1 MFTMRKTYI
10 SAVLSGM
17 LLFTACSDDLNT
29 RPSTSLPTDE
39 AIETNADLQLALN
52 GVYQRVSR
60 VRSLH
65 AADFGLYADAKGGD
79 TKVTYNSNQ
88 FSDVTNFQLNKQH
101 SIPKDFYQEF
111 SRVIAYCNQALE
123 AGEKLP
129 ASEKAKPEYK
139 YIKGQL
145 IAARALFHFDMA
157 RLFAQLPTVE
167 GVDINAP
174 QSGVVINDKVYN
186 SLDNIFTQFTRST
199 LKETYDFIINGLSES
214 LTMLSKEKQPGGI
227 NYYAAEALL
236 ARAYLYNGNWEKA
249 LVAAEDVILNSN
261 SELYTYKNYMESW
274 ALENSSE
281 SLFEIYL
288 TDNIKNNPQRNGLG
302 GYTSVFG
309 YGEVGVNDEILNIFN
324 EITDSTDIRK
334 NIVAL
339 EVDKE
344 TKKTGWYVQK
354 YKGRPSVVNWM
365 YVNNPKIIRLAEVY
379 YIAAEAALKSGNQA
393 KADKYYNELRET
405 RFENGYVAKNN
416 VTIDDILADRRIEL
430 FCENHRMFDLVRN
443 NKEVPS
449 WNTDAIRKPNAF
461 DILCPIPQSETD
473 VNPDMKQ
480 NPGF

>member
-1 MFTMRKTYI
+1 MRKTYI

-101 SIPKDFYQEF
+101 SIPKDFYQEL
-111 SRVIAYCNQALE
+111 SRVIAFCNQALE

-157 RLFAQLPTVE
+157 RLFAQLPTID
-167 GVDINAP
+167 GVDVNAA
-174 QSGVVINDKVYN
+174 QSGIVINDQVFN
-186 SLDNIFTQFTRST
+186 VFHQFKRST
-199 LKETYDFIINGLSES
+199 ISETYAFIINGLNES

-236 ARAYLYNGNWEKA
+236 ARAYLYNGNW
-249 LVAAEDVILNSN
+249 
-261 SELYTYKNYMESW
+261 SE
-274 ALENSSE
+274 
-281 SLFEIYL
+281 
-288 TDNIKNNPQRNGLG
+288 
-302 GYTSVFG
+302 
-309 YGEVGVNDEILNIFN
+309 
-324 EITDSTDIRK
+324 
-334 NIVAL
+334 
-339 EVDKE
+339 
-344 TKKTGWYVQK
+344 
-354 YKGRPSVVNWM
+354 
-365 YVNNPKIIRLAEVY
+365 
-379 YIAAEAALKSGNQA
+379 ALKA
-393 KADKYYNELRET
+393 A
-405 RFENGYVAKNN
+405 
-416 VTIDDILADRRIEL
+416 
-430 FCENHRMFDLVRN
+430 
-443 NKEVPS
+443 
-449 WNTDAIRKPNAF
+449 
-461 DILCPIPQSETD
+461 
-473 VNPDMKQ
+473 
-480 NPGF
+480 

>member
-79 TKVTYNSNQ
+79 TEVTLNSNQ

-129 ASEKAKPEYK
+129 ASEKAKAEYK

-157 RLFAQLPTVE
+157 RLFSQLPTVE
-167 GVDINAP
+167 GVDVNAA
-174 QSGVVINDKVYN
+174 QSGIVINDQVFN
-186 SLDNIFTQFTRST
+186 VFHQFKRST
-199 LKETYDFIINGLSES
+199 IKETYDFIINGLNES
-214 LTMLSKEKQPGGI
+214 LTLLSKDKQPGGI

-236 ARAYLYNGNWEKA
+236 ARAYLYNGNWAEA
-249 LVAAEDVILNSN
+249 LQAAEDVIENSAAK
-261 SELYTYKNYMESW
+261 LYTTENYLSSW
-274 ALENSSE
+274 SATDSDE

-302 GYTSVFG
+302 GYTTIEG
-309 YGEVGVNDEILNIFN
+309 YGEVGVNARILSIFDAI
-324 EITDSTDIRK
+324 EEGTDVRK
-334 NIVAL
+334 SMVKL
-339 EVDKE
+339 EKNDKAS
-344 TKKTGWYVQK
+344 GWYVQK
-354 YKGRPSVVNWM
+354 YKGRPDATNWM